1 MDTSNNITSKQFD
14 NAVIIP
20 QFVRMIDEGHS
31 VTFKLR
37 GFSMRPFLEDGRDK
51 VVLGKPQSV
60 KCGDA
65 VLAEIAPRRFVLHRI
80 VAINGQHV
88 TLRGDGN
95 IATEHCSLCDIRGIA
110 LAFYRKNHTKPDST
124 TGLKWRI
131 YSFVWTH
138 LLPIRRYLLFID
150 RKLFKRRPRSH
161 EA

>member
-1 MDTSNNITSKQFD
+1 MDTSNDIKKKQFD

-60 KCGDA
+60 KRGDA
-65 VLAEIAPRRFVLHRI
+65 VLAEIAPGRFVLHRI

-95 IATEHCSLCDIRGIA
+95 IATEHCSLGDIRGIA
-110 LAFYRKNHTKPDST
+110 LAFYRKHHTKPDST

-131 YSFVWTH
+131 YSFFWTH

-150 RKLFKRRPRSH
+150 RKIFKRHPCSR